1 MQKDWY
7 KVTLKFQEVVE
18 EDKVKIVKEEYLFQ
32 GISYAD
38 AENRALEYHQAL
50 NNGCEID
57 KVVKM
62 TVHELFDLDLTE
74 ETWYKVKVQYII
86 FDEKSKSE
94 KRTPVVFLCK
104 AGKIYKV
111 AAQLRDKLGTVE
123 DYEITDINKTKI
135 LEVYPLEANANQN
148 GETDPEDVLG

>member
-38 AENRALEYHQAL
+38 AENRALEYHQAT

-62 TVHELFDLDLTE
+62 KVNEIVELEPVHEI
-74 ETWYKVKVQYII
+74 WYKIKVSYII
-86 FDEKSKSE
+86 YDEKSKTE
-94 KRTPVVFLCK
+94 KRTPVIFLGLASK
-104 AGKIYKV
+104 IFNVAFYIYDILGKT
-111 AAQLRDKLGTVE
+111 D
-123 DYEITDINKTKI
+123 DFEITDINKTKI
-135 LEVYPLEANANQN
+135 LEVYPLELDANQN